1 MRNVIKGHEP
11 ATFTAWKAL
20 ANAAWVPSYDV
31 LQNPEKAELHAAL
44 VAEQSGTCCYCGRA
58 ITTSESHIEH
68 FAPQEHYQ
76 PLELDFANL
85 HASCI
90 RNTEPRAPLHC
101 GHGKGSEYDPIL
113 IISPV
118 DPHCEARFIYNRFT
132 GGISASEP
140 GDASAEYMIDL
151 LKLDIDFLRA
161 RRRETL
167 DGMFDDDFEATA
179 TISELE
185 RLAEQATTAD
195 TAGHRISFGHVLA
208 RHARE
213 LIALKQQAA

>member
-1 MRNVIKGHEP
+1 MRSVIKGHEP
-11 ATFTAWKAL
+11 AAFTAWKTL
-20 ANAAWVPSYDV
+20 ANAEWVPSYDI
-31 LQNPEKAELHAAL
+31 LQNPQKAELHAAL
-44 VAEQSGTCCYCGRA
+44 VTEQWGTCCYCGRA

-76 PLELDFANL
+76 ELELDFANL

-113 IISPV
+113 VISPV
-118 DPHCEARFIYNRFT
+118 DPHCEARFIYNRYT
-132 GGISASEP
+132 GGISASKP

-151 LKLDIDFLRA
+151 LKLDIDFLRI

-167 DGMFDDDFEATA
+167 EGMFDDEFEETA
-179 TISELE
+179 TIDELE
-185 RLAEQATTAD
+185 HLAQRATSAD
-195 TAGHRISFGHVLA
+195 STGRRVSFGHVLA
-208 RHARE
+208 RRARE